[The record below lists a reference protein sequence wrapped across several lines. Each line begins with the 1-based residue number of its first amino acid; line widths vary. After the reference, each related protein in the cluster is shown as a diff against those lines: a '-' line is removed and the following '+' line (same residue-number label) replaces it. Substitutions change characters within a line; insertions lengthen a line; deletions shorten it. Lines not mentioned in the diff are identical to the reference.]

1 MTARRRRG
9 RQSVAIEPSG
19 GVVRVER
26 ARAWTVP
33 EAIGYRLGLART
45 VRPVHD
51 QLAAV
56 DRALVVQRGSEH
68 AAA

>member
-1 MTARRRRG
+1 M
-9 RQSVAIEPSG
+9 
-19 GVVRVER
+19 RVER

-33 EAIGYRLGLART
+33 EAIGYRRGLART

-51 QLAAV
+51 QLADV